1 MMKHR
6 NKRCVAAL
14 GLAVVMSLALTACGE
29 EQPSR
34 EEVEQ
39 AIEAG
44 TLTVDDAL
52 EKGWIDQAWVD
63 SYVEDNSVPAS
74 NKMEANKVADFTT
87 TTLDGGEFT
96 KSDLENVVFFAFVDP
111 ASPGAAEFF
120 QNLVDAY
127 EGVKANGAGIVLCTK
142 SEEGS
147 DLFAGA
153 PFPVILYNDSLQ
165 EAVGNNR
172 EMIEGEELSNTASWY
187 MNGSFF
193 SAWSSEV
200 EAEDLIESAASFVE
214 MSEDKALSDSETS
227 AVTPSSGGAAMAPV
241 G

>member
-1 MMKHR
+1 MMKQIH
-6 NKRCVAAL
+6 KRRLAAL
-14 GLAVVMSLALTACGE
+14 GLAAVMTLALAACGE
-29 EQPSR
+29 KKPSL

-44 TLTVDDAL
+44 TVTVEDAL

-63 SYVEDNSVPAS
+63 SYIEDNSVPAS
-74 NKMEANKVADFTT
+74 DKMEANKVADFTT

-96 KSDLENVVFFAFVDP
+96 KDDLEDVVFFAFADP
-111 ASPGAAEFF
+111 ADPGAADFF
-120 QNLVDAY
+120 QSLVDAY
-127 EGVKANGAGIVLCTK
+127 EGVTANGAGIVLCAK

-147 DLFAGA
+147 DIFSGA

-172 EMIEGEELSNTASWY
+172 EMIEDGETPNTASWY
-187 MNGSFF
+187 VNGSFF
-193 SAWSSEV
+193 SAWSLKVESEELV
-200 EAEDLIESAASFVE
+200 ESAAGFVE
-214 MSEDKALSDSETS
+214 MSKDKELSSSGTFGM
-227 AVTPSSGGAAMAPV
+227 TPDGGAAVMTPM